1 MFYYTSFSRHCH
13 QLSLGDR
20 SPKIF
25 LSFVL
30 SLILSYHYK
39 ILAGFCLFLLFVN
52 IIKAYTPRSLARNK
66 IFKTIFYIS
75 LSRFSLASNSSVHL
89 FWIVNRL
96 FCLTKITSPRKCLN
110 KNKSKHF
117 FYFFSLLQEDLFGT
131 IFRLSLPSLQCMVV
145 KISQIQVKRGF
156 VKESDDFATGST
168 RNYTRIYRMIYFP
181 CVCVFKFV
189 NLQFDQHVRA
199 LKTKTTQSLGK
210 ITVVPRVVKK
220 QCNNRVCIQVALN
233 RFITTITKAIS
244 RGVLSVCA
252 QCKMKGCPALRGRA
266 IFAWKLTAGTT
277 KNEGEQTRKSSSH
290 CSPSHRHLANLTEAN
305 PKKSKMAARPHAKLI
320 FNQRADH
327 DLMCHDFGCTIR
339 VFFIFFF

>member
-1 MFYYTSFSRHCH
+1 M
-13 QLSLGDR
+13 
-20 SPKIF
+20 
-25 LSFVL
+25 L

-39 ILAGFCLFLLFVN
+39 ILAGFCFFLLFVN

-110 KNKSKHF
+110 KNKGKHF

-131 IFRLSLPSLQCMVV
+131 IFRLFLPSLQCTVV

-181 CVCVFKFV
+181 CVCVFL
-189 NLQFDQHVRA
+189 NL
-199 LKTKTTQSLGK
+199 LTYSLTSTYAHSK
-210 ITVVPRVVKK
+210 QKPRKVWVK
-220 QCNNRVCIQVALN
+220 
-233 RFITTITKAIS
+233 
-244 RGVLSVCA
+244 
-252 QCKMKGCPALRGRA
+252 
-266 IFAWKLTAGTT
+266 
-277 KNEGEQTRKSSSH
+277 
-290 CSPSHRHLANLTEAN
+290 SPSSPAS
-305 PKKSKMAARPHAKLI
+305 SK
-320 FNQRADH
+320 NSV
-327 DLMCHDFGCTIR
+327 TIES
-339 VFFIFFF
+339 VFR